1 MTSDTILL
9 RQVHPSFAE
18 NGIPTSQA
26 FVPFPKDNSRLSVDD
41 GDLTTAEAAFKYFT
55 EVLRFESIG
64 TWGIT
69 CGEVEQIELTS
80 LSDPLKDNPSHA
92 VIDFS
97 DLTEKECRKLAKKL
111 KAFANRRGRL
121 HTA

>member
-1 MTSDTILL
+1 MTDDTILL
-9 RQVHPSFAE
+9 RQVHPSFAD

-26 FVPFPKDNSRLSVDD
+26 FVPFPKDDGKLSVDD

-55 EVLRFESIG
+55 EVLKFKSIG

-69 CGEVEQIELTS
+69 CGEVEQSKLTS
-80 LSDPLKDNPSHA
+80 SSDPLKDNPSHA

-111 KAFANRRGRL
+111 KADANKRGRL
-121 HTA
+121 HPA